1 MRDYQ
6 RYKKSF
12 VKKYPNY
19 KKAHNELGKARNHYN
34 SFIQSCLHELFM
46 KKAHKKKDN
55 VAESYHYLCKEILD
69 ETKVPLTDKEKK
81 AIYKTALK
89 YK

>member
-1 MRDYQ
+1 
-6 RYKKSF
+6 
-12 VKKYPNY
+12 
-19 KKAHNELGKARNHYN
+19 
-34 SFIQSCLHELFM
+34 M

-55 VAESYHYLCKEILD
+55 VTESYHYLCKEILD

-81 AIYKTALK
+81 DIYKTALK